1 VELFSH
7 CAERYGV
14 SLTAAILKWLEF
26 TPESA
31 LLVCS
36 RDGFI
41 DWAVSS

>member
-1 VELFSH
+1 
-7 CAERYGV
+7 V